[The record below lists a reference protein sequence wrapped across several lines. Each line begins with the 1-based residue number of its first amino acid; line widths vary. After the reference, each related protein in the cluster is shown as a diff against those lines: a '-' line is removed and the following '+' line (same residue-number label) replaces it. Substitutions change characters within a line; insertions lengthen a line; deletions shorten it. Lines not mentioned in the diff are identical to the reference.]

1 MSELYA
7 GYDFYRRMEY
17 CPHCKHIADINGTKE
32 RVRVSNARMTFRFGD
47 QESDKLES
55 EETPTSSPL
64 VTRNEELSNAFQPQR
79 NSEPGTNHTT
89 VPSWTAEDMPV
100 DWGGTILADASR
112 SESDRLEYTDSLNYR
127 NLDPELDFAPRTNDV
142 DSPSNQDEHYDPYES
157 ERSHDLDQGH
167 NWMVET
173 ENYSYKRNRPP
184 KGWKMIGSVS
194 GALVT
199 GALFGMVILSFF
211 NKESLVKPDE
221 MLPVN
226 QTIAAETDQEGSAGT
241 TGQLGVS
248 SVGGTYYALQYGV
261 FSSPERA
268 EQAKLELTQAGI
280 AAGSDPEDGNRIYAG
295 ISADREEAKL
305 LSTRLKSQGV
315 ELYVKEI
322 VNPEINPEIFGNKQ
336 EDVALFFN
344 SSSALVDQLSTLSI
358 QRLGQSVQAA
368 IVPDMMAALQTQH
381 QTWMTGI
388 KSLMPGMA
396 ADVQPVMS
404 SMEKSMNSAITAVA
418 EYNKNPDV
426 VHMWAVQSN
435 LMEYVLQQKKWLE
448 SIKQ

>member
-1 MSELYA
+1 M
-7 GYDFYRRMEY
+7 
-17 CPHCKHIADINGTKE
+17 
-32 RVRVSNARMTFRFGD
+32 SNARMTFRFGD
-47 QESDKLES
+47 HESDKLGNQEM
-55 EETPTSSPL
+55 PASSPL
-64 VTRNEELSNAFQPQR
+64 VKMNEDLTEPFQPLPK
-79 NSEPGTNHTT
+79 PGLDQNNTT
-89 VPSWTAEDMPV
+89 VPSWIAEDVPV

-112 SESDRLEYTDSLNYR
+112 SGSERSKHTDSLKYQSS
-127 NLDPELDFAPRTNDV
+127 DPDAGSDPRSTYTDYAS
-142 DSPSNQDEHYDPYES
+142 DLSAKHDPYDI
-157 ERSHDLDQGH
+157 ERSQDLDQGH
-167 NWMVET
+167 NWIVDS

-199 GALFGMVILSFF
+199 GALFGMVVLSFF
-211 NKESLVKPDE
+211 NKDGTAKPDE

-226 QTIAAETDQEGSAGT
+226 QTVSAVTGQEGAAGT
-241 TGQLGVS
+241 TGQLETTS
-248 SVGGTYYALQYGV
+248 AGGTYYALQYGV

-322 VNPEINPEIFGNKQ
+322 VNPEVNPAIFGNKQ
-336 EDVALFFN
+336 EDVALFFS

-358 QRLGQSVQAA
+358 QQLGQPVQAA
-368 IVPDMMAALQTQH
+368 IAPDVMAALQTQH
-381 QTWMTGI
+381 QTWMTGM
-388 KSLMPGMA
+388 KSLASGMA
-396 ADVQPVMS
+396 ADAQPVVS

-426 VHMWAVQSN
+426 VHMWAVQSD